1 MFCHGCLQDKRGV
14 GWDGT
19 RESTVHMLAPCEL
32 AMRNVCQDVEGL
44 DSPTKGRQKMW
55 QKDRDGRE
63 LEI

>member
-1 MFCHGCLQDKRGV
+1 M
-14 GWDGT
+14 
-19 RESTVHMLAPCEL
+19 HMLAPCEL